1 MAAAGFMATAG
12 ASVADQKKAAMA
24 AMAAQA
30 QKQKQL
36 QGMPQLQRMPGQAQ
50 MAANQRHGMQA
61 GMNFMGRN
69 TQQQQQLIAQ
79 QGKASISFLS
89 WWYGILERTERSLWY
104 T

>member
-50 MAANQRHGMQA
+50 MAANQRGMQA

-69 TQQQQQLIAQ
+69 TQQQQLIAQ
-79 QGKASISFLS
+79 QGKRHPS
-89 WWYGILERTERSLWY
+89 RVHHLWY
-104 T
+104 TSTYR

>member
-69 TQQQQQLIAQ
+69 TQQQQLIAQ
-79 QGKASISFLS
+79 QGKASISFS
-89 WWYGILERTERSLWY
+89 SFWYGIPKTKIYGYHL
-104 T
+104 